1 MGDKRP
7 RVVIVGGGFAGLELA
22 KKLRRAPV
30 DVFVVDRRNHH
41 LFQPLLYQ
49 VATASL
55 SPADIAWPIRH
66 VLSHQKN
73 VRVLLAEAVRVDAD
87 RRELVLK
94 DGELAY
100 DVLCL
105 CTGVSHSY
113 FGHGEWEPLAPGL
126 KTIEDATE
134 IRRRFLL
141 AFEAAERETDD
152 AARRAHL
159 TFVIVGGGPT
169 GVELA
174 GAMAEIARRAMPADF
189 RSIDTATARIVLVE
203 GEDRI
208 LPAMP
213 ESLSERARRDLEKLG
228 VEVLL
233 RKRVTAIDAHGV
245 KVGDERIDARCVLW
259 AAGVAAE
266 KSLTSGLGVALD
278 NSGRVPVEKN
288 LTVPDRPEV
297 FVLGDLAVVNMDE
310 RHAERGGTP
319 KTVPGIAPAAMQ
331 MGRHA
336 ARVIAARAR
345 GHPLRDERFR
355 YLDKG
360 LLATIGRARAVA
372 VIRGIKFGGFVA
384 WALWAGVHIFYL
396 IGARSRIMVVIAW
409 AWEWALFQRGARLIT
424 GPVEDVDK

>member
-1 MGDKRP
+1 MGSVGTGRL

-22 KKLRRAPV
+22 KHLKRAQV
-30 DVFVVDRRNHH
+30 DITLVDRRNHH

-66 VLSHQKN
+66 VLSKQKN
-73 VRVLLAEAVRVDAD
+73 VRVLLAEATRIDAD
-87 RRELVLK
+87 RKMLVLR
-94 DGELAY
+94 DGEVGY

-105 CTGVSHSY
+105 CCGVSHSY
-113 FGHGEWEPLAPGL
+113 FGHPQWAKLAPGL
-126 KTIEDATE
+126 KSVEDAVE

-141 AFEAAERETDD
+141 AFEAAERETDK

-174 GAMAEIARRAMPADF
+174 GAMAEIARRAIPADF
-189 RSIDTATARIVLVE
+189 RSIDTTTARIILVE
-203 GEDRI
+203 GEKRV
-208 LPAMP
+208 LAAMP
-213 ESLSERARRDLEKLG
+213 ESLSARALRDLKKLG
-228 VEVLL
+228 VEVHLG
-233 RKRVTAIDAHGV
+233 KHVTEIDERGV
-245 KVGDERIDARCVLW
+245 KIGQERIDARCVLW

-266 KSLTSGLGVALD
+266 RGLTAGLNVELD
-278 NSGRVPVEKN
+278 KAGRVPVEPN
-288 LTVPDRPEV
+288 LAVPGLPDV
-297 FVLGDLAVVNMDE
+297 FVLGDLAVVRDE
-310 RHAERGGTP
+310 RTGEP
-319 KTVPGIAPAAMQ
+319 VPGIAPAAMQ

-345 GHPLRDERFR
+345 GKPLSDERFR

-372 VIRGIKFGGFVA
+372 VIGGLKFAGLLA
-384 WALWAGVHIFYL
+384 WLLWASVHIFYL

-409 AWEWALFQRGARLIT
+409 AWEYILFQRGARLIT
-424 GPVEDVDK
+424 GEQEQRR